1 MVREAARV
9 LGISPA
15 RMRQM
20 LRAGE
25 LEGELGPSLVEG
37 APGPW
42 LVPASAVR
50 AYLEGRKAAVSSETV
65 AMPREEVPPPDEP
78 PSGAE
83 KAGTPTE
90 TSERLSEGV
99 GALRDKAEEIL
110 SELDRLEGRLE
121 AAEVEQLALRE
132 TASREKARAE
142 RLQAELDRV
151 RSDRQAEQRALWQR
165 LFGGQ
170 VPPLRETATRS
181 LKPSPKPT
189 MRCSERHFVRRSAT
203 RSAKGSGM
211 R

>member
-1 MVREAARV
+1 MAREADYYTAHEAARV

-15 RMRQM
+15 RVRQM

-25 LEGELGPSLVEG
+25 LEGERGPNLVEG

-50 AYLEGRKAAVSSETV
+50 AYQENTKAAIASDTV
-65 AMPREEVPPPDEP
+65 AIPREEIRPPDESP
-78 PSGAE
+78 PATE
-83 KAGTPTE
+83 KSGTPTE

-110 SELDRLEGRLE
+110 AELDRLEGRLE

-142 RLQAELDRV
+142 KLQAELDRAG
-151 RSDRQAEQRALWQR
+151 SNRQPEQRAPWR
-165 LFGGQ
+165 RFFGG
-170 VPPLRETATRS
+170 
-181 LKPSPKPT
+181 
-189 MRCSERHFVRRSAT
+189 
-203 RSAKGSGM
+203 
-211 R
+211 

>member
-1 MVREAARV
+1 MVREADYYTAHEAARV

-25 LEGELGPSLVEG
+25 LEGERGPSLVEG

-50 AYLEGRKAAVSSETV
+50 DYLEGRKTAVSSETL

-78 PSGAE
+78 LSGTE

-99 GALRDKAEEIL
+99 GALQDKAEEIL

-121 AAEVEQLALRE
+121 AVEVEQLALRE
-132 TASREKARAE
+132 TASRETARAE

-151 RSDRQAEQRALWQR
+151 RFNRQTE
-165 LFGGQ
+165 
-170 VPPLRETATRS
+170 
-181 LKPSPKPT
+181 
-189 MRCSERHFVRRSAT
+189 
-203 RSAKGSGM
+203 
-211 R
+211 